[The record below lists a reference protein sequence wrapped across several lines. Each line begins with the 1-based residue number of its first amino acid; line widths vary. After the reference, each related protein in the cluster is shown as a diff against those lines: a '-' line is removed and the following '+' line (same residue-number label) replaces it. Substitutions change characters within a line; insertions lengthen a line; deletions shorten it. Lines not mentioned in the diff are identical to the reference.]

1 MSGLIPAIPAYRK
14 GGALVD
20 QDIYIFDVFVQHVI
34 TPPGRWVLEKIGVRH
49 PQDHE
54 LAALFIGI
62 AFWAFAVVLGV
73 ALVLGR

>member
-1 MSGLIPAIPAYRK
+1 MSGRFPAIPPYRS

-20 QDIYIFDVFVQHVI
+20 QDTYIFNVFVQHVI
-34 TPPGRWVLEKIGVRH
+34 VPPGRWVLEQIGVRH

-54 LAALFIGI
+54 LAALVIGI

-73 ALVLGR
+73 ALVLGW